1 MPRPGATSAS
11 TGSDVMPALDS
22 SILLA
27 FLEAE
32 GEPVSGDRLA
42 KELGVSRVAIWSRL
56 ERLRA
61 AGFAFKAS
69 TRKGYELK
77 SVPREINAA
86 LLDAHLRRLKV
97 APDVELLAEVDS
109 TNSEAER
116 RLAAGQEAP
125 FAVLARSQRAG
136 RGRLGRKWHSAQS
149 GNLYLSL
156 AFRPFIPPE
165 RLKPF
170 TLWMG
175 LALCAHVE
183 KSLGLKLGLKWPNDL
198 QSPDGRKVAG
208 MLTEARLDADSVR
221 ELVFGL
227 GLNLTGQPKD
237 FPSEIRATA
246 GSLEAA
252 LGAPLD
258 VNREAAAVIA
268 ALFHAWEQFEEGA
281 WSRSFRKLWQS
292 YDVLAGKSVRVGLRG
307 DPIAGIVDGIDEE
320 GSLILRTGGGRRTI
334 VSSGEVT
341 LRKS

>member
-1 MPRPGATSAS
+1 MA
-11 TGSDVMPALDS
+11 DLDS

-27 FLEAE
+27 FLEAD

-61 AGFAFKAS
+61 SGYVFAAS
-69 TRKGYELK
+69 TRKGYALR
-77 SVPREINAA
+77 SVPRHLDPA
-86 LLDAHLRRLKV
+86 LLDAHLRLLKV
-97 APDVELLAEVDS
+97 APKVEFLAEVDS

-116 RLAAGQEAP
+116 RLAVGQEAP
-125 FAVLARSQRAG
+125 FAVLARTQKAG
-136 RGRLGRKWHSAQS
+136 RGRLGRKWHSAPT

-165 RLKPF
+165 RLRPF

-183 KSLGLKLGLKWPNDL
+183 KTLGLKLGLKWPNDL

-221 ELVFGL
+221 ELVFGV
-227 GLNLTGQPKD
+227 GLNLTGAAKD
-237 FPSEIRATA
+237 FPADLRATA

-252 LGAPLD
+252 LGSPLD
-258 VNREAAAVIA
+258 LNRAAAGVIA
-268 ALFHAWEQFEEGA
+268 ALFRAWEQFEEGT
-281 WSRSFRKLWQS
+281 WSRSFRRLWS
-292 YDVLAGKSVRVGLRG
+292 HHDVLAGKSVRVGLRG
-307 DPIAGIVDGIDEE
+307 DPVAGVVDGIDDE
-320 GSLILRTGGGRRTI
+320 GSLILRTGGGRRAV

-341 LRKS
+341 LRKP

>member
-1 MPRPGATSAS
+1 MA
-11 TGSDVMPALDS
+11 DLDS

-27 FLEAE
+27 FLEAD

-61 AGFAFKAS
+61 SGYVFTAS
-69 TRKGYELK
+69 TRKGYALR
-77 SVPREINAA
+77 SVPRHLDPA

-97 APDVELLAEVDS
+97 SPKVEFLAEVDS

-116 RLAAGQEAP
+116 RLAVGQEAP
-125 FAVLARSQRAG
+125 FAVFARTQKAG
-136 RGRLGRKWHSAQS
+136 RGRLGRKWHSAPS

-156 AFRPFIPPE
+156 AFRPFIPPD

-221 ELVFGL
+221 ELVFGV
-227 GLNLTGQPKD
+227 GLNLTGAPKD
-237 FPSEIRATA
+237 FPAELRATA

-258 VNREAAAVIA
+258 LNREAAGVIA
-268 ALFHAWEQFEEGA
+268 ALFRAWEQFEEGT
-281 WSRSFRKLWQS
+281 WSRSFRKLWS
-292 YDVLAGKSVRVGLRG
+292 HHDVLAGKSVRVGLRG
-307 DPIAGIVDGIDEE
+307 DPVAGVVDGIDDE
-320 GSLILRTGGGRRTI
+320 GSLILRTGGGRRAI

-341 LRKS
+341 LRKP

>member
-1 MPRPGATSAS
+1 MP
-11 TGSDVMPALDS
+11 DLDS

-27 FLEAE
+27 FLEAD

-61 AGFAFKAS
+61 SGYVFAAS
-69 TRKGYELK
+69 TRKGYALR
-77 SVPREINAA
+77 SVPRHLDQA
-86 LLDAHLRRLKV
+86 LLDAHLRLLKV
-97 APDVELLAEVDS
+97 SPKVEFLAEVDS

-116 RLAAGQEAP
+116 RLAVGQEAP
-125 FAVLARSQRAG
+125 FAVLARSQKAG
-136 RGRLGRKWHSAQS
+136 RGRLGRKWHSAPS

-165 RLKPF
+165 RLRPF

-183 KSLGLKLGLKWPNDL
+183 KSLGLRLGLKWPNDL

-221 ELVFGL
+221 ELVFGV
-227 GLNLTGQPKD
+227 GLNLTGAPKD
-237 FPSEIRATA
+237 FPPDLRATA

-258 VNREAAAVIA
+258 LNREAAGVIA
-268 ALFHAWEQFEEGA
+268 ALFRAWEQFEEGA
-281 WSRSFRKLWQS
+281 WSRSFRKLWTHH
-292 YDVLAGKSVRVGLRG
+292 DVLAGKSVRVGLRG
-307 DPIAGIVDGIDEE
+307 DPVAGVVDGIDDE
-320 GSLILRTGGGRRTI
+320 GSLILRTGGGRRAI

-341 LRKS
+341 LRRR

>member
-1 MPRPGATSAS
+1 MA
-11 TGSDVMPALDS
+11 DLDS

-27 FLEAE
+27 FLEAD

-61 AGFAFKAS
+61 SGYVFAAS
-69 TRKGYELK
+69 TRKGYTLR
-77 SVPREINAA
+77 SVPRHLDPA
-86 LLDAHLRRLKV
+86 LLDAHLRLLKV
-97 APDVELLAEVDS
+97 SPKVEFLAEVDS

-116 RLAAGQEAP
+116 RLAVGQEAP
-125 FAVLARSQRAG
+125 FAVLARTQKAG
-136 RGRLGRKWHSAQS
+136 RGRLGRKWHSAPS

-156 AFRPFIPPE
+156 AFRPFIPPD

-221 ELVFGL
+221 ELVFGV
-227 GLNLTGQPKD
+227 GLNLTGAPKD
-237 FPSEIRATA
+237 FPADLRATA

-252 LGAPLD
+252 LGSPLD
-258 VNREAAAVIA
+258 LNREAAGVIA
-268 ALFHAWEQFEEGA
+268 ALFRAWEQFEEGT
-281 WSRSFRKLWQS
+281 WSRSFRKLWS
-292 YDVLAGKSVRVGLRG
+292 HHDVLAGKSVRVGLRG
-307 DPIAGIVDGIDEE
+307 DPVAGVVDGIDDE
-320 GSLILRTGGGRRTI
+320 GSLILRTGGGRRSV

-341 LRKS
+341 LRKP

>member
-1 MPRPGATSAS
+1 MA
-11 TGSDVMPALDS
+11 DLDS

-27 FLEAE
+27 FLEAD

-61 AGFAFKAS
+61 SGYVFAAS
-69 TRKGYELK
+69 TRKGYALR
-77 SVPREINAA
+77 SVPRHLDPA
-86 LLDAHLRRLKV
+86 LLDAHLRLLKV
-97 APDVELLAEVDS
+97 SPKVEILAEVDS

-116 RLAAGQEAP
+116 RLAVGQEAP
-125 FAVLARSQRAG
+125 FGVLARTQKAG
-136 RGRLGRKWHSAQS
+136 RGRLGRKWHSAPS

-156 AFRPFIPPE
+156 AFRPFIPPD

-183 KSLGLKLGLKWPNDL
+183 KTLGLKLGLKWPNDL

-221 ELVFGL
+221 ELVFGV
-227 GLNLTGQPKD
+227 GLNLTGAPKD
-237 FPSEIRATA
+237 FPAELRTTA

-252 LGAPLD
+252 LGSPLD
-258 VNREAAAVIA
+258 LNREAAGVIA
-268 ALFHAWEQFEEGA
+268 ALFRAWEQFEEGT
-281 WSRSFRKLWQS
+281 WSRSFRKLWS
-292 YDVLAGKSVRVGLRG
+292 HHDVLAGKSVRVGLRG
-307 DPIAGIVDGIDEE
+307 DPIAGVVDGIDDE
-320 GSLILRTGGGRRTI
+320 GSLILRTGGGRRAI

-341 LRKS
+341 LRKP

>member
-1 MPRPGATSAS
+1 MA
-11 TGSDVMPALDS
+11 DLDS

-27 FLEAE
+27 FLEAD

-61 AGFAFKAS
+61 SGYVFAAS
-69 TRKGYELK
+69 TRKGYALRA
-77 SVPREINAA
+77 VPRQLDPA

-97 APDVELLAEVDS
+97 SPKVEFLAEVDS

-116 RLAAGQEAP
+116 RLAVGQEAP
-125 FAVLARSQRAG
+125 FAVFARTQKAG
-136 RGRLGRKWHSAQS
+136 RGRLGRKWHSAPS

-156 AFRPFIPPE
+156 AFRPFIPPD

-221 ELVFGL
+221 ELVFGV
-227 GLNLTGQPKD
+227 GLNLTGAPKD
-237 FPSEIRATA
+237 FPAELRATA

-258 VNREAAAVIA
+258 LNREAAGVIA
-268 ALFHAWEQFEEGA
+268 ALFRAWEQFEEGT
-281 WSRSFRKLWQS
+281 WSRSFRKLWS
-292 YDVLAGKSVRVGLRG
+292 HHDVLAGKSVRVGLRG
-307 DPIAGIVDGIDEE
+307 DPVAGVVDGIDDE
-320 GSLILRTGGGRRTI
+320 GSLILRTGGGRRAI

-341 LRKS
+341 LRKP

>member
-1 MPRPGATSAS
+1 MA
-11 TGSDVMPALDS
+11 DLDS

-27 FLEAE
+27 FLEAD

-61 AGFAFKAS
+61 SGYVFAAS
-69 TRKGYELK
+69 TRKGYALR
-77 SVPREINAA
+77 SVPRHLDPA
-86 LLDAHLRRLKV
+86 LLDAHLRLLKV
-97 APDVELLAEVDS
+97 SPKVEFLAEVDS

-116 RLAAGQEAP
+116 RLAVGQEAP
-125 FAVLARSQRAG
+125 FAVFARTQKAG
-136 RGRLGRKWHSAQS
+136 RGRLGRKWHSAAS

-221 ELVFGL
+221 ELVFGV
-227 GLNLTGQPKD
+227 GLNLTGAPKD
-237 FPSEIRATA
+237 FPADLRATA

-258 VNREAAAVIA
+258 LNREAAGVIA
-268 ALFHAWEQFEEGA
+268 ALFRAWEQFEEGT
-281 WSRSFRKLWQS
+281 WSRSFRKLWS
-292 YDVLAGKSVRVGLRG
+292 HHDVLAGKSVRVGLRG
-307 DPIAGIVDGIDEE
+307 DPVAGVVDGIDDE
-320 GSLILRTGGGRRTI
+320 GSLILRTGGGRRAI

-341 LRKS
+341 LRKP

>member
-1 MPRPGATSAS
+1 MA
-11 TGSDVMPALDS
+11 DLDS

-27 FLEAE
+27 FLEAD
-32 GEPVSGDRLA
+32 GDPVSGDRLA

-61 AGFAFKAS
+61 SGYVFAAS
-69 TRKGYELK
+69 TRKGYALR
-77 SVPREINAA
+77 SVPRHLDPA
-86 LLDAHLRRLKV
+86 LLDAHLRLLKV
-97 APDVELLAEVDS
+97 SPKVEFLAEVDS

-116 RLAAGQEAP
+116 RLAVGQEAP
-125 FAVLARSQRAG
+125 FAVLARTQKAG
-136 RGRLGRKWHSAQS
+136 RGRLGRKWHSAPS

-221 ELVFGL
+221 ELVFGV
-227 GLNLTGQPKD
+227 GLNLTGASKD
-237 FPSEIRATA
+237 FPADLRATA

-252 LGAPLD
+252 LGSPLD
-258 VNREAAAVIA
+258 LNREAAGVIA
-268 ALFHAWEQFEEGA
+268 ALFRAWEQFEEGT
-281 WSRSFRKLWQS
+281 WSRSFRKLWS
-292 YDVLAGKSVRVGLRG
+292 HHDVLAGKSVRVGLRG
-307 DPIAGIVDGIDEE
+307 DPVAGVVDGIDDE
-320 GSLILRTGGGRRTI
+320 GSLILRTGGGRRAI

-341 LRKS
+341 LRKP

>member
-1 MPRPGATSAS
+1 MA
-11 TGSDVMPALDS
+11 DLDS

-61 AGFAFKAS
+61 SGYVFAAS
-69 TRKGYELK
+69 TRKGYALR
-77 SVPREINAA
+77 SVPRHLDPA

-97 APDVELLAEVDS
+97 TPKVEFLAEVDS

-116 RLAAGQEAP
+116 RLAVGQEAP
-125 FAVLARSQRAG
+125 FAVLARTQKAG
-136 RGRLGRKWHSAQS
+136 RGRLGRKWHSAPS

-156 AFRPFIPPE
+156 AFRPFIPPD

-198 QSPDGRKVAG
+198 QAPDGRKVAG

-221 ELVFGL
+221 ELVFGV
-227 GLNLTGQPKD
+227 GLNLTGAPKD
-237 FPSEIRATA
+237 FPADLRASA

-258 VNREAAAVIA
+258 LNREAAGVIA
-268 ALFHAWEQFEEGA
+268 ALFRAWEQFEEGT
-281 WSRSFRKLWQS
+281 WSRSFRRLWS
-292 YDVLAGKSVRVGLRG
+292 HHDVLAGKSVRVGLRG
-307 DPIAGIVDGIDEE
+307 DPVAGIVDGIDDE
-320 GSLILRTGGGRRTI
+320 GSLILRTGGGRRAI

-341 LRKS
+341 LRKP

>member
-1 MPRPGATSAS
+1 MA
-11 TGSDVMPALDS
+11 DLDS

-27 FLEAE
+27 FLEAD

-61 AGFAFKAS
+61 SGYVFAAS
-69 TRKGYELK
+69 TRKGYALR
-77 SVPREINAA
+77 SVPRHLDPA
-86 LLDAHLRRLKV
+86 LLDAHLRLLKV
-97 APDVELLAEVDS
+97 SPKVEFLAEVDS

-116 RLAAGQEAP
+116 RLAVGQEAP
-125 FAVLARSQRAG
+125 FAVLARTQKAG
-136 RGRLGRKWHSAQS
+136 RGRLGRKWHSAPS

-221 ELVFGL
+221 ELVFGV
-227 GLNLTGQPKD
+227 GLNLTGASKD
-237 FPSEIRATA
+237 FPADLRATA

-252 LGAPLD
+252 LGTPLD
-258 VNREAAAVIA
+258 LNREAAGVIA
-268 ALFHAWEQFEEGA
+268 ALFRAWEQFEEGT
-281 WSRSFRKLWQS
+281 WSRSFRKLWS
-292 YDVLAGKSVRVGLRG
+292 HHDVLAGKSVRVGLRG
-307 DPIAGIVDGIDEE
+307 DPVAGVVDGIDDE
-320 GSLILRTGGGRRTI
+320 GSLILRTGGGRRAI

-341 LRKS
+341 LRKP

>member
-1 MPRPGATSAS
+1 MA
-11 TGSDVMPALDS
+11 DLDS

-27 FLEAE
+27 FLEAD

-61 AGFAFKAS
+61 TGYVFTAS
-69 TRKGYELK
+69 TRKGYALR
-77 SVPREINAA
+77 SVPRHLDPA

-97 APDVELLAEVDS
+97 SPKVEFLAEVDS

-116 RLAAGQEAP
+116 RLAVGQEAP
-125 FAVLARSQRAG
+125 FAVFARTQKAG
-136 RGRLGRKWHSAQS
+136 RGRLGRKWHSAPT

-156 AFRPFIPPE
+156 AFRPFIPPD

-183 KSLGLKLGLKWPNDL
+183 KTLGLKLGLKWPNDL

-221 ELVFGL
+221 ELVFGV
-227 GLNLTGQPKD
+227 GLNLTGAPKD
-237 FPSEIRATA
+237 FPAELRTSA

-252 LGAPLD
+252 LGTPLD
-258 VNREAAAVIA
+258 LNREAAGVIA
-268 ALFHAWEQFEEGA
+268 ALFRAWEQFEEGT
-281 WSRSFRKLWQS
+281 WSRSFRKLWS
-292 YDVLAGKSVRVGLRG
+292 HHDVLAGKSVRVGLRG
-307 DPIAGIVDGIDEE
+307 DPIAGVVDGIDDE
-320 GSLILRTGGGRRTI
+320 GSLILRTGGGRRAI

-341 LRKS
+341 LRKP

>member
-1 MPRPGATSAS
+1 MA
-11 TGSDVMPALDS
+11 DLDS

-27 FLEAE
+27 FLEAD

-61 AGFAFKAS
+61 SGYVFAAS
-69 TRKGYELK
+69 TRKGYALR
-77 SVPREINAA
+77 SVPRHLDPA
-86 LLDAHLRRLKV
+86 LLDAHLRLLKV
-97 APDVELLAEVDS
+97 SPKVEFLAEVDS

-116 RLAAGQEAP
+116 RLAVGQEAP
-125 FAVLARSQRAG
+125 FAVFARTQKAG
-136 RGRLGRKWHSAQS
+136 RGRLGRKWHSAPS

-156 AFRPFIPPE
+156 AFRPFIPPD

-221 ELVFGL
+221 ELVFGV
-227 GLNLTGQPKD
+227 GLNLTGAPKD
-237 FPSEIRATA
+237 FPADLRATA

-258 VNREAAAVIA
+258 LNREAAGVIA
-268 ALFHAWEQFEEGA
+268 ALFRAWEQFEEGT
-281 WSRSFRKLWQS
+281 WSRSFRKLWS
-292 YDVLAGKSVRVGLRG
+292 HHDVLAGKSVRVGLRG
-307 DPIAGIVDGIDEE
+307 DPVAGVVDGIDDE
-320 GSLILRTGGGRRTI
+320 GSLILRTGGGRRAI

-341 LRKS
+341 LRKP

>member
-1 MPRPGATSAS
+1 MA
-11 TGSDVMPALDS
+11 DLDS

-27 FLEAE
+27 FLEAD

-61 AGFAFKAS
+61 SGYVFAAS
-69 TRKGYELK
+69 TRKGYALR
-77 SVPREINAA
+77 SVPRHLDPA
-86 LLDAHLRRLKV
+86 LLDAHLRLLKV
-97 APDVELLAEVDS
+97 SPKVEFLAEVDS

-116 RLAAGQEAP
+116 RLAVGQEAP
-125 FAVLARSQRAG
+125 FAVLARTQKAG
-136 RGRLGRKWHSAQS
+136 RGRLGRKWHSAPS

-156 AFRPFIPPE
+156 AFRPFIPPD

-221 ELVFGL
+221 ELVFGV
-227 GLNLTGQPKD
+227 GLNLTGASKD
-237 FPSEIRATA
+237 FPADLRATA

-252 LGAPLD
+252 LGTPLD
-258 VNREAAAVIA
+258 LNREAAGVIA
-268 ALFHAWEQFEEGA
+268 ALFRAWEQFEEGT
-281 WSRSFRKLWQS
+281 WSRSFRKLWS
-292 YDVLAGKSVRVGLRG
+292 HHDVLAGKSVRVGLRG
-307 DPIAGIVDGIDEE
+307 DPVAGVVDGIDDE
-320 GSLILRTGGGRRTI
+320 GSLILRTGGGRRAI

-341 LRKS
+341 LRKP

>member
-1 MPRPGATSAS
+1 MA
-11 TGSDVMPALDS
+11 DLDS

-27 FLEAE
+27 FLEAD

-61 AGFAFKAS
+61 SGYVFAAS
-69 TRKGYELK
+69 TRKGYALR
-77 SVPREINAA
+77 SVPRHLDPA

-97 APDVELLAEVDS
+97 TPKVEFLAEVDS

-116 RLAAGQEAP
+116 RLAVGQEAP
-125 FAVLARSQRAG
+125 FAVLARTQKAG
-136 RGRLGRKWHSAQS
+136 RGRLGRKWHSAPS

-156 AFRPFIPPE
+156 AFRPFIPPD

-183 KSLGLKLGLKWPNDL
+183 KCFGLKLGLKWPNDL

-221 ELVFGL
+221 ELVFGV
-227 GLNLTGQPKD
+227 GLNLTGASKD
-237 FPSEIRATA
+237 FPADLRATA

-252 LGAPLD
+252 LGSPLD
-258 VNREAAAVIA
+258 LNREAAGVIA
-268 ALFHAWEQFEEGA
+268 ALFRAWEQFEEGT
-281 WSRSFRKLWQS
+281 WSRSFRKLWS
-292 YDVLAGKSVRVGLRG
+292 HHDVLAGKSVRVGLRG
-307 DPIAGIVDGIDEE
+307 DPVAGVVDGIDDE
-320 GSLILRTGGGRRTI
+320 GSLILRTGGGRRAI

-341 LRKS
+341 LRKP

>member
-1 MPRPGATSAS
+1 MA
-11 TGSDVMPALDS
+11 DLDS

-27 FLEAE
+27 FLEAD

-61 AGFAFKAS
+61 SGYVFAAS
-69 TRKGYELK
+69 TRKGYALR
-77 SVPREINAA
+77 SVPRHLDPA
-86 LLDAHLRRLKV
+86 LLDAHLRLLKV
-97 APDVELLAEVDS
+97 SPKVEFLAEVDS

-116 RLAAGQEAP
+116 RLAVGQEAP
-125 FAVLARSQRAG
+125 FAVFARTQKAG
-136 RGRLGRKWHSAQS
+136 RGRLGRKWHSAPS

-156 AFRPFIPPE
+156 AFRPFIPPD

-221 ELVFGL
+221 ELVFGV
-227 GLNLTGQPKD
+227 GLNLTGTPKD
-237 FPSEIRATA
+237 FPAELRATA

-258 VNREAAAVIA
+258 LNREAAGVIA
-268 ALFHAWEQFEEGA
+268 ALFRAWEQFEEGT
-281 WSRSFRKLWQS
+281 WSRSFRKLWS
-292 YDVLAGKSVRVGLRG
+292 HHDVLAGKSVRVGLRG
-307 DPIAGIVDGIDEE
+307 DPVAGVVDGIDDE
-320 GSLILRTGGGRRTI
+320 GSLILRTGGGRRAI

-341 LRKS
+341 LRKP

>member
-1 MPRPGATSAS
+1 MA
-11 TGSDVMPALDS
+11 DLDS

-27 FLEAE
+27 FLEAD

-61 AGFAFKAS
+61 SGYVFAAS
-69 TRKGYELK
+69 TRKGYALR
-77 SVPREINAA
+77 SVPRHLDPA
-86 LLDAHLRRLKV
+86 LLDAHLRLLKV
-97 APDVELLAEVDS
+97 SPKVEFLAEVDS

-116 RLAAGQEAP
+116 RLAVGQEAP
-125 FAVLARSQRAG
+125 FAVLARTQKAG
-136 RGRLGRKWHSAQS
+136 RGRLGRKWHSAPS

-156 AFRPFIPPE
+156 AFRPFIPPD

-221 ELVFGL
+221 ELVFGV
-227 GLNLTGQPKD
+227 GLNLTGAPKD
-237 FPSEIRATA
+237 FPADLRATA

-252 LGAPLD
+252 LGSPLD
-258 VNREAAAVIA
+258 LNREAAGVIA
-268 ALFHAWEQFEEGA
+268 ALFRAWEQFEEGT
-281 WSRSFRKLWQS
+281 WSRSFRKLWS
-292 YDVLAGKSVRVGLRG
+292 HHDVLAGKSVRVGLRG
-307 DPIAGIVDGIDEE
+307 DPVAGVVDGIDDE
-320 GSLILRTGGGRRTI
+320 GSLILRTGGGRRSV

-341 LRKS
+341 LRKP

>member
-1 MPRPGATSAS
+1 
-11 TGSDVMPALDS
+11 MPALDS

-27 FLEAE
+27 FLEAD

-61 AGFAFKAS
+61 DGFTFKAS

-77 SVPREINAA
+77 SVPRQLNAA

-97 APDVELLAEVDS
+97 APVVELIDTVDS

-116 RLAAGQEAP
+116 RLAVGQEAP
-125 FAVLARSQRAG
+125 FAVLACSQRAG
-136 RGRLGRKWHSAQS
+136 RGRLGRKWHSARS

-156 AFRPFIPPE
+156 AFRPFISPE

-175 LALCAHVE
+175 LALCSHVE

-227 GLNLTGQPKD
+227 GLNLTGEPKD
-237 FPSEIRATA
+237 FPAEIRSVA

-268 ALFHAWEQFEEGA
+268 ALFRAWEQFEEGT
-281 WSRSFRKLWQS
+281 WSRSFRKLWAS

-307 DPIAGIVDGIDEE
+307 DPVAGIVDGIDEE
-320 GSLILRTGGGRRTI
+320 GSLILRTGGGRKAV

-341 LRKS
+341 LRKA

>member
-1 MPRPGATSAS
+1 MA
-11 TGSDVMPALDS
+11 DLDS

-61 AGFAFKAS
+61 SGYVFAAS
-69 TRKGYELK
+69 TRKGYALR
-77 SVPREINAA
+77 SVPRHLDPA

-97 APDVELLAEVDS
+97 SPKVEFLAEVDS

-116 RLAAGQEAP
+116 RLAVGQEAP
-125 FAVLARSQRAG
+125 FAVFARTQKAG
-136 RGRLGRKWHSAQS
+136 RGRLGRKWHSAPS
-149 GNLYLSL
+149 GNLYLSI

-221 ELVFGL
+221 ELVFGV
-227 GLNLTGQPKD
+227 GLNLTGAPKD
-237 FPSEIRATA
+237 FPAELRATA

-258 VNREAAAVIA
+258 LNREAAGVIA
-268 ALFHAWEQFEEGA
+268 ALFRAWEQFEEGT
-281 WSRSFRKLWQS
+281 WSRSFRKLWS
-292 YDVLAGKSVRVGLRG
+292 HHDVLAGKSVRVGLRG
-307 DPIAGIVDGIDEE
+307 DPVAGVVDGIDDE
-320 GSLILRTGGGRRTI
+320 GSLILRTGGGRRAI

-341 LRKS
+341 LRKP

>member
-1 MPRPGATSAS
+1 MP
-11 TGSDVMPALDS
+11 DLDS

-27 FLEAE
+27 FLEAD

-61 AGFAFKAS
+61 SGYVFAAS
-69 TRKGYELK
+69 TRKGYALR
-77 SVPREINAA
+77 SVPRHLDQA
-86 LLDAHLRRLKV
+86 LLDAHLRLLKV
-97 APDVELLAEVDS
+97 SPKVEFLAEVDS

-116 RLAAGQEAP
+116 RLAVGQEAP
-125 FAVLARSQRAG
+125 FAVLARSQKAG
-136 RGRLGRKWHSAQS
+136 RGRLGRKWHSAPS

-165 RLKPF
+165 RLRPF

-183 KSLGLKLGLKWPNDL
+183 KSLGLRLGLKWPNDL

-221 ELVFGL
+221 ELVFGV
-227 GLNLTGQPKD
+227 GLNLTGAPKD
-237 FPSEIRATA
+237 FPADLRATA

-258 VNREAAAVIA
+258 LNREAAGVIA
-268 ALFHAWEQFEEGA
+268 ALFRAWEQFEEGA
-281 WSRSFRKLWQS
+281 WSRSFRKLWTHH
-292 YDVLAGKSVRVGLRG
+292 DVLAGKSVRVGLRG
-307 DPIAGIVDGIDEE
+307 DPVAGVVDGIDDE
-320 GSLILRTGGGRRTI
+320 GSLILRTGGGRRAI

-341 LRKS
+341 LRRR

>member
-1 MPRPGATSAS
+1 MA
-11 TGSDVMPALDS
+11 DLDS

-27 FLEAE
+27 FLEAD

-61 AGFAFKAS
+61 SGYVFAAS
-69 TRKGYELK
+69 TRKGYALR
-77 SVPREINAA
+77 SVPRHLDPA
-86 LLDAHLRRLKV
+86 LLDAHLRLLKV
-97 APDVELLAEVDS
+97 SPKVEFLAEVDS

-116 RLAAGQEAP
+116 RLAVGQEAP
-125 FAVLARSQRAG
+125 FAVLARTQKAG
-136 RGRLGRKWHSAQS
+136 RGRLGRKWHSAPS

-156 AFRPFIPPE
+156 AFRPFIPPD

-221 ELVFGL
+221 ELVFGV
-227 GLNLTGQPKD
+227 GLNLTGAPKD
-237 FPSEIRATA
+237 FPADLRATA

-252 LGAPLD
+252 LGSPLD
-258 VNREAAAVIA
+258 LNREAAGVIA
-268 ALFHAWEQFEEGA
+268 ALFRAWEQFEEGT
-281 WSRSFRKLWQS
+281 WSRSFRKLWS
-292 YDVLAGKSVRVGLRG
+292 HHDVLAGKSVRVGLRG
-307 DPIAGIVDGIDEE
+307 DPVAGVVDGIDDE
-320 GSLILRTGGGRRTI
+320 GSLILRTGGGRRAI

-341 LRKS
+341 LRKP

>member
-1 MPRPGATSAS
+1 MA
-11 TGSDVMPALDS
+11 DLDS

-27 FLEAE
+27 FLEAD

-61 AGFAFKAS
+61 SGYVFAAS
-69 TRKGYELK
+69 TRKGYALR
-77 SVPREINAA
+77 SVPRHLDPA
-86 LLDAHLRRLKV
+86 LLDAHLRLLKV
-97 APDVELLAEVDS
+97 SPKVEFLAEVDS

-116 RLAAGQEAP
+116 RLAVGQEAP
-125 FAVLARSQRAG
+125 FAVLARTQKAG
-136 RGRLGRKWHSAQS
+136 RGRLGRTWHSAPS

-221 ELVFGL
+221 ELVFGV
-227 GLNLTGQPKD
+227 GLNLTGASKD
-237 FPSEIRATA
+237 FPADLRATA

-252 LGAPLD
+252 LGSPLD
-258 VNREAAAVIA
+258 LNREAAGVIA
-268 ALFHAWEQFEEGA
+268 ALFRAWEQFEEGT
-281 WSRSFRKLWQS
+281 WSRSFRKLWS
-292 YDVLAGKSVRVGLRG
+292 HHDVLAGKSVRVGLRG
-307 DPIAGIVDGIDEE
+307 DPVAGVVDGIDDE
-320 GSLILRTGGGRRTI
+320 GSLILRTGGGRRAI

-341 LRKS
+341 LRKP

>member
-1 MPRPGATSAS
+1 MA
-11 TGSDVMPALDS
+11 DLDS

-61 AGFAFKAS
+61 SGYVFAAS
-69 TRKGYELK
+69 TRKGYALR
-77 SVPREINAA
+77 SVPRHLDPA
-86 LLDAHLRRLKV
+86 LLDAHLRLLKV
-97 APDVELLAEVDS
+97 SPKVEFLAEVDS

-116 RLAAGQEAP
+116 RLAVGQEAP
-125 FAVLARSQRAG
+125 FAVFARTQKAG
-136 RGRLGRKWHSAQS
+136 RGRLGRKWHSAPS

-221 ELVFGL
+221 ELVFGV
-227 GLNLTGQPKD
+227 GLNLTGAPKD
-237 FPSEIRATA
+237 FPADLRATA

-258 VNREAAAVIA
+258 LNREAAGVIA
-268 ALFHAWEQFEEGA
+268 ALFRAWEQFEEGT
-281 WSRSFRKLWQS
+281 WSRSFRKLWS
-292 YDVLAGKSVRVGLRG
+292 HHDVLAGKSVRVGLRG
-307 DPIAGIVDGIDEE
+307 DPVAGVVDGIDDE
-320 GSLILRTGGGRRTI
+320 GSLILRTGGGRRAI
-334 VSSGEVT
+334 ISSGEVT
-341 LRKS
+341 LRKP

>member
-1 MPRPGATSAS
+1 MA
-11 TGSDVMPALDS
+11 DLDS

-27 FLEAE
+27 FLEAD

-61 AGFAFKAS
+61 SGYVFAAS
-69 TRKGYELK
+69 TRKGYALR
-77 SVPREINAA
+77 SVPRHLDPA
-86 LLDAHLRRLKV
+86 LLDAHLRLLKV
-97 APDVELLAEVDS
+97 SPKVEFLAEVDS

-116 RLAAGQEAP
+116 RLAVGQEAP
-125 FAVLARSQRAG
+125 FAVFARTQKAG
-136 RGRLGRKWHSAQS
+136 RGRLGRKWHSAPS

-156 AFRPFIPPE
+156 AFRPFIPPD

-221 ELVFGL
+221 ELVFGV
-227 GLNLTGQPKD
+227 GLNLTGAPKD
-237 FPSEIRATA
+237 FPAELRATA

-258 VNREAAAVIA
+258 LNREAAGVIA
-268 ALFHAWEQFEEGA
+268 ALFRAWEQFEEGT
-281 WSRSFRKLWQS
+281 WSRSFRKLWS
-292 YDVLAGKSVRVGLRG
+292 HHDVLAGKSVRVGLRG
-307 DPIAGIVDGIDEE
+307 DPVAGVVAGVDDE
-320 GSLILRTGGGRRTI
+320 GSLILRTGGGRRAI

-341 LRKS
+341 LRKP

>member
-1 MPRPGATSAS
+1 MA
-11 TGSDVMPALDS
+11 ALDS

-61 AGFAFKAS
+61 VGFSFKAS
-69 TRKGYELK
+69 TRRGYVLK
-77 SVPREINAA
+77 AVPRELNAA

-97 APDVELLAEVDS
+97 SSEIECMDEIDS

-125 FAVLARSQRAG
+125 FGILARTQRAG
-136 RGRLGRKWHSAQS
+136 RGRLGRQWHNVQS

-156 AFRPFIPPE
+156 AFRPFIPPV

-175 LALCAHVE
+175 LALCAHIE
-183 KSLGLKLGLKWPNDL
+183 RALGLKLGLKWPNDL

-208 MLTEARLDADSVR
+208 MLTEARLDADTVR
-221 ELVFGL
+221 ELVFGI
-227 GLNLTGQPKD
+227 GFNLVGAHQD
-237 FPSEIRATA
+237 FPAEIRTTA
-246 GSLEAA
+246 GSLELA
-252 LGAPLD
+252 LDREIDL
-258 VNREAAAVIA
+258 NREAAAIIA
-268 ALFHAWEQFEEGA
+268 ALFRAWEQFEDGSWA
-281 WSRSFRKLWQS
+281 KPFRKLWQA
-292 YDVLAGKSVRVGLRG
+292 YDVLGGKSVRIGLRD
-307 DPIAGIVDGIDEE
+307 DPIAGIVDGIDDE
-320 GSLILRTGGGRRTI
+320 GSLILRTGGGRRTV

-341 LRKS
+341 LRNT

>member
-1 MPRPGATSAS
+1 MA
-11 TGSDVMPALDS
+11 DLDS

-27 FLEAE
+27 FLEAA

-61 AGFAFKAS
+61 AGYVFAAS
-69 TRKGYELK
+69 PRKGYVLR
-77 SVPREINAA
+77 SVPRQLDPA

-97 APDVELLAEVDS
+97 APKVEFLAEVDS

-116 RLAAGQEAP
+116 RLAVGQEAP
-125 FAVLARSQRAG
+125 FAVLARAQKAG
-136 RGRLGRKWHSAQS
+136 RGRLGRQWHSAPS

-156 AFRPFIPPE
+156 AFRPFIPPD
-165 RLKPF
+165 RLRPF

-183 KSLGLKLGLKWPNDL
+183 KSLGLRLGLKWPNDL

-221 ELVFGL
+221 ELVFGV
-227 GLNLTGQPKD
+227 GLNLTGSPKD
-237 FPSEIRATA
+237 FPAELRATA

-258 VNREAAAVIA
+258 LNREVAGVIA
-268 ALFHAWEQFEEGA
+268 ALFRAWEQFEEGTWA
-281 WSRSFRKLWQS
+281 RSFRKLWS
-292 YDVLAGKSVRVGLRG
+292 HHDVLAGKSVRVGLRG
-307 DPIAGIVDGIDEE
+307 DPVAGVVDGVDDE
-320 GSLILRTGGGRRTI
+320 GSLILRTGGGRRAI

-341 LRKS
+341 LRKP

>member
-1 MPRPGATSAS
+1 MA
-11 TGSDVMPALDS
+11 DLDS

-27 FLEAE
+27 FLEAD
-32 GEPVSGDRLA
+32 GVPVSGDRLA

-61 AGFAFKAS
+61 SGYVFAAS
-69 TRKGYELK
+69 TRKGYALR
-77 SVPREINAA
+77 SVPRHLDPA
-86 LLDAHLRRLKV
+86 LLDAHLRLLKV
-97 APDVELLAEVDS
+97 SPKVEFLAEVDS

-116 RLAAGQEAP
+116 RLAVGQEAP
-125 FAVLARSQRAG
+125 FAVFARTQKAG
-136 RGRLGRKWHSAQS
+136 RGRLGRKWHSAPS

-156 AFRPFIPPE
+156 AFRPFIPPD

-221 ELVFGL
+221 ELVFGV
-227 GLNLTGQPKD
+227 GLNLTGAPKD
-237 FPSEIRATA
+237 FPADLRATA

-258 VNREAAAVIA
+258 LNREAAGVIA
-268 ALFHAWEQFEEGA
+268 ALFRAWEQFEEGT
-281 WSRSFRKLWQS
+281 WSRSFRKLWS
-292 YDVLAGKSVRVGLRG
+292 HHDVLAGKSVRVGLRG
-307 DPIAGIVDGIDEE
+307 DPVAGVVDGIDDE
-320 GSLILRTGGGRRTI
+320 GSLILRTGGGRRAI

-341 LRKS
+341 LRKP

>member
-1 MPRPGATSAS
+1 MP
-11 TGSDVMPALDS
+11 DLDS

-27 FLEAE
+27 FLDAE

-61 AGFAFKAS
+61 AGFVFAAS
-69 TRKGYELK
+69 TRKGYVLRA
-77 SVPREINAA
+77 VPRQLDHA

-97 APDVELLAEVDS
+97 APKVEFLAAVDS

-116 RLAAGQEAP
+116 RLAVGQEAP
-125 FAVLARSQRAG
+125 FAVLARAQKAG
-136 RGRLGRKWHSAQS
+136 RGRLGRKWHSAPS

-183 KSLGLKLGLKWPNDL
+183 KALGLKLGLKWPNDL

-221 ELVFGL
+221 ELVFGV
-227 GLNLTGQPKD
+227 GLNLTGASKD
-237 FPSEIRATA
+237 FPAELRATA

-258 VNREAAAVIA
+258 LNREAAGVIA
-268 ALFHAWEQFEEGA
+268 ALFRAWEQFEEGA
-281 WSRSFRKLWQS
+281 WSRSFRKLWSS

-320 GSLILRTGGGRRTI
+320 GSLILRTGGGRRAV

-341 LRKS
+341 LRKP

>member
-1 MPRPGATSAS
+1 MA
-11 TGSDVMPALDS
+11 DLDS

-27 FLEAE
+27 FLEAD

-61 AGFAFKAS
+61 SGYVFAAS
-69 TRKGYELK
+69 TRKGYALR
-77 SVPREINAA
+77 SVPRHLDPA

-97 APDVELLAEVDS
+97 SPKVEFLAEVDS

-116 RLAAGQEAP
+116 RLAVGQEAP
-125 FAVLARSQRAG
+125 FAVFARTQKAG
-136 RGRLGRKWHSAQS
+136 RGRLGRKWHSAPS

-156 AFRPFIPPE
+156 AFRPFIPPD

-221 ELVFGL
+221 ELVFGV
-227 GLNLTGQPKD
+227 GLNLTGAPKD
-237 FPSEIRATA
+237 FSAELRATA

-258 VNREAAAVIA
+258 LNREAAGVIA
-268 ALFHAWEQFEEGA
+268 ALFRAWEQFEEGT
-281 WSRSFRKLWQS
+281 WSRSFRKLWS
-292 YDVLAGKSVRVGLRG
+292 HHDVLAGKSVRVGLRG
-307 DPIAGIVDGIDEE
+307 DPVAGVVDGIDDE
-320 GSLILRTGGGRRTI
+320 GSLILRTGGGRRAI

-341 LRKS
+341 LRKP